1 MKKHILLLVFLGFL
15 IQCAPQETVVTV
27 PTVTTGEITAITST
41 TATCSGNNV
50 TDDGGADVT
59 VSGVCWSTTS
69 NPTTEDSKTE
79 DGVGTKAGTGSFT
92 SNLTGL
98 APNTTY
104 YVRAY
109 ATNSK
114 GTAYG
119 EQRTFTT
126 TAQQTSPTVTTGDVS
141 NITTTTATYSGNVTS
156 DGGAAVTARGVCWS
170 TSENPTTAN
179 SKTTD
184 GAGTGAFISSLTDL
198 TPNTTYYIRAY
209 ATNAKGT
216 SYGEQ
221 KTFTTEQEKVAP
233 SVTTGAMGAITTTT
247 ATCSDNNVT
256 ADGGAAVTAR
266 GVCWSTSE
274 NPTTSNSKTTDGAG
288 TGAFTS
294 NLTSLTPNT
303 TYYVRAYATNAKGT
317 SYGEQKTFTTNA
329 EQTAPTVTTGDVT
342 NITTT
347 AATCS
352 GDVTSDGGASV
363 TARGVCWS
371 TSENPTTSNSKTTDG
386 TGTGAFTSSLTGLT
400 PNTTYYVRAYATNS
414 VETSYGEQRTFTTE
428 QEKVAPSVTTG
439 AMGAITTTTATCSDN
454 NVTADGGAA
463 VTARGVCWSTSENPT
478 TSNSKTTDGAGTG
491 AFTSNLTSLT
501 PNTTYY
507 VRAYATNAKGTSY
520 GEQKTFTTNAEQ
532 TAPTVTT
539 GDVTNITTTAATCSG
554 DVTSDG
560 GASVTA
566 RGVCWSTSENPTT
579 SNSKTTDG
587 TGTGAFTSS
596 LTGLT
601 PNTTYYVR
609 AYATNSVE
617 TSYGEQRSFE
627 SQPEGVNEP
636 GVYRVRQMGT
646 LGTIINQTQKD
657 TITTM
662 IVLGE
667 INKADFEV
675 LRTQIPQLRYLD
687 LKDVTCEGAQIPNQ
701 AFNQNKNIVVI
712 ILPKSITKIGS
723 YAFYG
728 CTSLT
733 GSLILPDGL
742 KTIDDGAFSNCPGF
756 TGSLNLPD
764 GLTTIG
770 GSAFSGCSGFTGS
783 LNLPDG
789 LTTIGSG
796 AFYECTGFTGTLN
809 LPDGLTTIE
818 NSTFRFCSG
827 FTGSL
832 TLPVGLT
839 TIGNTAFAKC
849 SGFTGSLILPD
860 GLTTIGNGAFEDCT
874 GFNGS
879 LTLSVGLTTIGDK
892 AFNRCSGFTGSLTL
906 PGGLK
911 TIGNT
916 AFDSCSGFTGS
927 LTFPDELTTIGN
939 FAFNR
944 CSGFTGSLNLP
955 DGLTTIGNFTFSDCS
970 GFTGSLILPDGLT
983 TIGNGAFENCSGFTG
998 SLNLPV
1004 GLITIGTVA
1013 FSNCDGF
1020 SGSLILPNKL
1030 TTVGDYA
1037 FGFCSGFTGS
1047 LNLPGELTTIGK
1059 GAFTYCTGFSGLVM
1073 GNKIATIHDSAF
1085 GNCSNISGNVIFPI
1099 SLLSIRNKG
1108 FLGCNKVDAFRFPHT
1123 TPPPYYTDML
1133 PGGATVEVPT
1143 SAVDTYKATDGW
1155 KDYNI
1160 VGY

>member
-256 ADGGAAVTAR
+256 ADGGAA
-266 GVCWSTSE
+266 
-274 NPTTSNSKTTDGAG
+274 
-288 TGAFTS
+288 
-294 NLTSLTPNT
+294 
-303 TYYVRAYATNAKGT
+303 
-317 SYGEQKTFTTNA
+317 
-329 EQTAPTVTTGDVT
+329 
-342 NITTT
+342 
-347 AATCS
+347 
-352 GDVTSDGGASV
+352 
-363 TARGVCWS
+363 
-371 TSENPTTSNSKTTDG
+371 
-386 TGTGAFTSSLTGLT
+386 
-400 PNTTYYVRAYATNS
+400 
-414 VETSYGEQRTFTTE
+414 
-428 QEKVAPSVTTG
+428 
-439 AMGAITTTTATCSDN
+439 
-454 NVTADGGAA
+454 
-463 VTARGVCWSTSENPT
+463 
-478 TSNSKTTDGAGTG
+478 
-491 AFTSNLTSLT
+491 
-501 PNTTYY
+501 
-507 VRAYATNAKGTSY
+507 
-520 GEQKTFTTNAEQ
+520 
-532 TAPTVTT
+532 
-539 GDVTNITTTAATCSG
+539 
-554 DVTSDG
+554 
-560 GASVTA
+560 VTA

-998 SLNLPV
+998 SLNLP
-1004 GLITIGTVA
+1004 
-1013 FSNCDGF
+1013 
-1020 SGSLILPNKL
+1020 
-1030 TTVGDYA
+1030 
-1037 FGFCSGFTGS
+1037 
-1047 LNLPGELTTIGK
+1047 GELTTIGK

>member
-221 KTFTTEQEKVAP
+221 K
-233 SVTTGAMGAITTTT
+233 
-247 ATCSDNNVT
+247 
-256 ADGGAAVTAR
+256 
-266 GVCWSTSE
+266 
-274 NPTTSNSKTTDGAG
+274 
-288 TGAFTS
+288 
-294 NLTSLTPNT
+294 
-303 TYYVRAYATNAKGT
+303 
-317 SYGEQKTFTTNA
+317 
-329 EQTAPTVTTGDVT
+329 
-342 NITTT
+342 
-347 AATCS
+347 
-352 GDVTSDGGASV
+352 
-363 TARGVCWS
+363 
-371 TSENPTTSNSKTTDG
+371 
-386 TGTGAFTSSLTGLT
+386 
-400 PNTTYYVRAYATNS
+400 
-414 VETSYGEQRTFTTE
+414 TFTTE